1 LPGFQFIQDPLEYEG
16 RTHHSNVDT
25 VDHVVPADLKQ
36 AAAVLA
42 IIVYHTANRADLMPR
57 KALPPPLPERAELPE
72 ILR

>member
-1 LPGFQFIQDPLEYEG
+1 M
-16 RTHHSNVDT
+16 
-25 VDHVVPADLKQ
+25 VPADLKQ